1 MEGPPAAG
9 HASPVSS
16 AGNADPHLV
25 CLSHLLPAGILGVFS
40 DGFQQIT
47 LFSYTTG
54 HSEVLNGKFESRATL
69 KNFSVIAF
77 YTTESWKSH
86 LPEEKLRKKL
96 RCRQFFSFPF

>member
-47 LFSYTTG
+47 LFLCKTEQ
-54 HSEVLNGKFESRATL
+54 SEVLNGKFESGLTL
-69 KNFSVIAF
+69 KNSDVIAF
-77 YTTESWKSH
+77 LYCWVLEKSSTRRKS
-86 LPEEKLRKKL
+86 EK
-96 RCRQFFSFPF
+96 